1 MMTKSEFRA
10 SFRKLREDFVIK
22 QTSLQLAS
30 ANSALSGHIESAG
43 LLTGIIGGYAAM
55 TSEIDPLETQKSYLA
70 KGGQTA
76 LPFFADRQ
84 AAMQFRAWNGEPL
97 VAGPFGLRQP
107 ADNARIV
114 SPDTLLIPLL
124 VADLAG
130 NRIGQG
136 QGHYDRYLAE
146 NRAKRHVSTIGL
158 AWECQIAEEIPA
170 DPWDEPLDYI
180 ATPKRLIKVT
190 S

>member
-1 MMTKSEFRA
+1 MTKSEFRA

-22 QTSLQLAS
+22 LESSQIDS
-30 ANSALSGHIESAG
+30 ANIALAGRIESAG
-43 LLTGIIGGYAAM
+43 IVSGIIGGYAAM
-55 TSEIDPLETQKSYLA
+55 TSEIDPLETLKSYRE
-70 KGGQTA
+70 KDGQIA

-84 AAMQFRAWNGEPL
+84 AAMQFRAWHGEPL
-97 VAGPFGLRQP
+97 IAGPFGLRQP
-107 ADNARIV
+107 AEDARIV
-114 SPDTLLIPLL
+114 SPDTLLIPL
-124 VADLAG
+124 VAADMAG

-146 NRAKRHVSTIGL
+146 NRVKRHVTTIGL

-180 ATPKRLIKVT
+180 ATPERLIKVT